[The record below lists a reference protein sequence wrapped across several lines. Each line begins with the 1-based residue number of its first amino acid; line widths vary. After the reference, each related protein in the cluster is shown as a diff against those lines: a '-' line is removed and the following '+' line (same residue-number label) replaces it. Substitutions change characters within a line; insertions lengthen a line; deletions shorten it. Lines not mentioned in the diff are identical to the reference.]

1 MHVMDMFRNFL
12 PQQPSLPQN
21 PAAPGAPTMPAPT
34 GVQNPNQPLP
44 GTAGGANTPPNIV
57 PGDPSNPTGA
67 PQTPEDPLSGLKPFA
82 DIWAPVKVDPN
93 NPDPNPYPF
102 ANLDPAKVMESASK
116 LDFSKAVT
124 PELMAQV
131 AAGGQEAVAA
141 LASIVNNLGRN
152 VSGQQIIATNK
163 MLETALEA
171 QRKAFEAQIPSL
183 VRQHAVKDAL
193 ATQHPAM
200 SDPALEPMVA
210 ALRTQ
215 YINKNPTATAAQ
227 ISGAINDYFNTVG
240 KVFAPKVEP
249 TPAQKAA
256 AAKAAQ
262 EFDFTKFLGS

>member
-1 MHVMDMFRNFL
+1 M
-12 PQQPSLPQN
+12 QQSPGN
-21 PAAPGAPTMPAPT
+21 PALPAPT

-44 GTAGGANTPPNIV
+44 GTGGGQNTPPNIV
-57 PGDPSNPTGA
+57 PAGGEQP
-67 PQTPEDPLSGLKPFA
+67 PEDPLSGLKPFA

-102 ANLDPAKVMESASK
+102 ANLDPAKVMESAGK

-124 PELMAQV
+124 PELMQQV

-141 LASIVNNLGRN
+141 LAKIVNNLGQS
-152 VSGQQIIATNK
+152 VSGQQIIATDK
-163 MLETALEA
+163 MLQAALEA
-171 QRKAFEAQIPSL
+171 QRKSFEAQLPNL

-240 KVFAPKVEP
+240 KVFAPKQEE

-256 AAKAAQ
+256 TAKSAG
-262 EFDFTKFLGS
+262 EFDFSKFL